1 MSQPRAEKGM
11 RLQRSSRDT
20 STLIPHLTEWLSA
33 QLPAGAEPDVTLRS
47 GIDSNGM
54 SAETMVLQLNWTEA
68 EAVRSADLIAR
79 MVPAPGDFPV
89 LENYNLPDQF
99 DAMRIVAESSEVPV
113 PRVRFIEPTGD
124 VLGTPFLLMDRV
136 DGLVPP
142 DVMPYTFG
150 DNWLF
155 DATPE
160 QQSRLQHSTIEVLA
174 ELHAI
179 PDAATTF
186 AFLDPRQP
194 GSSPLERTLRRAERW
209 YEFAARDSG
218 KSALV
223 ERILVWLSANLP
235 DTSSGETV
243 LSWGD
248 ARIGNCMYRD
258 FTPVAVL
265 DWELATIGPREL
277 DLAWLIFA
285 HRVFQTIA
293 NTYGLPG
300 MPEFLRAEDVTATYR
315 AHSGVQIGD
324 LTWYTLYAALNYC
337 VVFMRSGGRQVHF
350 GEMERPDD
358 IEILFHHR
366 SLVEELLADL
376 GA

>member
-1 MSQPRAEKGM
+1 MSRDRAESGM

-20 STLIPHLTEWLSA
+20 GTLIPRLTEWLA
-33 QLPAGAEPDVTLRS
+33 TRLPADAAPNITLRS

-54 SAETMVLQLNWTEA
+54 SAETLVLDMTWTEA
-68 EAVRSADLIAR
+68 GIAQRAELIAR
-79 MVPAPGDFPV
+79 MAPAPGDFPI
-89 LENYNLPDQF
+89 LEHYNLRDQF
-99 DAMRIVAESSEVPV
+99 DTMRIVAESSGVPV
-113 PRVRFIEPTGD
+113 PRVRFIESTGD
-124 VLGTPFLLMDRV
+124 VLGTPFLLMDRI

-155 DATPE
+155 DASAE
-160 QQSRLQHSTIEVLA
+160 QQKRLQHSTIETLA
-174 ELHAI
+174 RLHAI
-179 PDAATTF
+179 PDAATVF
-186 AFLDPRQP
+186 AFLDPRQS
-194 GSSPLERTLRRAERW
+194 GANSLERTLERARSW

-218 KSALV
+218 SSPLA
-223 ERILVWLSANLP
+223 ERILHWLTANLP
-235 DTSSGETV
+235 ASPGETV

-277 DLAWLIFA
+277 DLAWLIFG

-293 NTYGLPG
+293 DTYGLPG
-300 MPEFLRAEDVTATYR
+300 MPDFLREEDVTAAYTEY
-315 AHSGVQIGD
+315 SGVRIGE
-324 LTWYTLYAALNYC
+324 LTWYTLFAALNYC

-350 GEMERPDD
+350 GEMERPDN
-358 IEILFHHR
+358 IELVFHHKP
-366 SLVEELLADL
+366 LVEQLLAEI

>member
-1 MSQPRAEKGM
+1 M
-11 RLQRSSRDT
+11 RLQRSSRDAGR
-20 STLIPHLTEWLSA
+20 LIPLLTEWLSA
-33 QLPAGAEPDVTLRS
+33 QLPDPAVTLQS

-54 SAETMVLQLNWTEA
+54 SAETLVLQVSWTESGNA
-68 EAVRSADLIAR
+68 RVADLIGR
-79 MVPAPGDFPV
+79 MVPAPGDFPI
-89 LENYNLPDQF
+89 LEHYDLQHQF
-99 DAMRIVAESSEVPV
+99 DAMRLVAEAGGVPV
-113 PRVRFIEPTGD
+113 PQVRFLEPTGD

-136 DGLVPP
+136 AGVVPP

-160 QQSRLQHSTIEVLA
+160 QQSRLQHSTIEALA
-174 ELHAI
+174 ALHAI

-194 GSSPLERTLRRAERW
+194 GSGPLERTLRRTAAW

-218 KSALV
+218 ASPLA
-223 ERILVWLSANLP
+223 ERLLSWLSANLP
-235 DTSSGETV
+235 DSGETV

-248 ARIGNCMYRD
+248 ARIGNIMYRD

-277 DLAWLIFA
+277 DLAWVIFA

-293 NTYGLPG
+293 GTFGLPG
-300 MPEFLRAEDVTATYR
+300 MPDLLREDDVTAAY
-315 AHSGVQIGD
+315 AEHAGVQVGD
-324 LTWYTLYAALNYC
+324 LTWYTLYSALNYC
-337 VVFMRSGGRQVHF
+337 IVFMRSGGRQVHF

-358 IEILFHHR
+358 IEVLFHHKP
-366 SLVEELLADL
+366 LVEQLLA
-376 GA
+376 AVHA

>member
-1 MSQPRAEKGM
+1 M

-20 STLIPHLTEWLSA
+20 ATLIPRLTEWLA
-33 QLPAGAEPDVTLRS
+33 TQLPPAADPRLTLLS

-54 SAETMVLQLNWTEA
+54 SAETLVLTMAWTENGPQ
-68 EAVRSADLIAR
+68 RTDLIGR
-79 MVPAPGDFPV
+79 MVPAAGDFPI
-89 LENYNLPDQF
+89 LETYDLQAQF
-99 DAMRIVAESSEVPV
+99 DTMRIVAEQSRVPV
-113 PRVRFIEPTGD
+113 PRVRFIEPTGE

-136 DGLVPP
+136 EGLVPP

-155 DATPE
+155 DADAE
-160 QQSRLQHSTIEVLA
+160 QRLRLQHSTIQALA

-179 PDAATTF
+179 PGAATTF

-194 GSSPLERTLRRAERW
+194 GSSPLERTLNRARSW

-218 KSALV
+218 RSPLA
-223 ERILVWLSANLP
+223 ERILAWLTANLP
-235 DTSSGETV
+235 DTSGGETV

-258 FTPVAVL
+258 FTPAAVL

-277 DLAWLIFA
+277 DLAWVIFA

-293 NTYGLPG
+293 DTFGLPG
-300 MPEFLRAEDVTATYR
+300 MPEFLDEKDVKAAYR
-315 AHSGVQIGD
+315 EYSGVEIGD
-324 LTWYTLYAALNYC
+324 LTWYTLFAALNYC
-337 VVFMRSGGRQVHF
+337 VVFMRAGGRQVHF
-350 GEMERPDD
+350 GEMERPES
-358 IEILFHHR
+358 IEVLFHHKA
-366 SLVEELLADL
+366 LVELLL
-376 GA
+376 TEIGA

>member
-1 MSQPRAEKGM
+1 MSEPRADTGM

-20 STLIPHLTEWLSA
+20 GGLIPRLTDWLA
-33 QLPAGAEPDVTLRS
+33 ARLPADAAPQVTLRS

-54 SAETMVLQLNWTEA
+54 SAETLVLGLAWTEA
-68 EAVRSADLIAR
+68 GAPRTEELIGR
-79 MVPAPGDFPV
+79 MVPAPGDFPI
-89 LENYNLPDQF
+89 LEHYDLRHQF
-99 DAMRIVAESSEVPV
+99 DTMRLVAETSDVPV
-113 PRVRFIEPTGD
+113 PRVRFLEPTGT

-136 DGLVPP
+136 DGVVPP

-160 QQSRLQHSTIEVLA
+160 QRDLLQDSTIRTLA
-174 ELHAI
+174 ALHAI
-179 PDAATTF
+179 PDAAARF

-194 GSSPLERTLRRAERW
+194 GATPLERTLERARSW
-209 YEFAARDSG
+209 YEFAAADSG
-218 KSALV
+218 HSPLARRL
-223 ERILVWLSANLP
+223 LDWLTANLP
-235 DTSSGETV
+235 DPAETV

-248 ARIGNCMYRD
+248 ARIGNCLYRD
-258 FTPVAVL
+258 YTPAAVL

-293 NTYGLPG
+293 DTFGLPG
-300 MPEFLRAEDVTATYR
+300 MPEFLRADDVVAAYTEY
-315 AHSGVQIGD
+315 SGVEVGD
-324 LTWYTLYAALNYC
+324 LTWYTLFAALNYC
-337 VVFMRSGGRQVHF
+337 IVFMRSGGRQVHF
-350 GEMERPDD
+350 GEMERPEN
-358 IEILFHHR
+358 IEVLFHHR
-366 SLVEELLADL
+366 PLVETLLADL

>member
-1 MSQPRAEKGM
+1 MSPSPAEPGM
-11 RLQRSSRDT
+11 RLQRSSRDA
-20 STLIPHLTEWLSA
+20 STLIPRLTEWLA
-33 QLPAGAEPDVTLRS
+33 TQLPVDADPNVTLQT

-54 SAETMVLQLNWTEA
+54 SAETLVLNATWTEA
-68 EAVRSADLIAR
+68 GATQAADLIAR
-79 MVPAPGDFPV
+79 MVPAPGDFPI
-89 LENYNLPDQF
+89 LENYSLPDQF
-99 DAMRIVAESSEVPV
+99 DAMRIVAEASDVPV
-113 PRVRFIEPTGD
+113 PRVRFIEPTGK

-155 DATPE
+155 DASPE
-160 QQSRLQHSTIEVLA
+160 QQLRLQHSTIEALA
-174 ELHAI
+174 KLHAI
-179 PDAATTF
+179 PDAPTTF

-194 GSSPLERTLRRAERW
+194 GSNPLERTLNRAKGW

-218 KSALV
+218 TSPLV
-223 ERILVWLSANLP
+223 ERILLWLNANLP
-235 DTSSGETV
+235 ETSPSETV

-277 DLAWLIFA
+277 DLAWLVFA

-300 MPEFLRAEDVTATYR
+300 MPDFLRAKDAKTAYR
-315 AHSGVQIGD
+315 EFSGVEVGD

-350 GEMERPDD
+350 GEMARPDD
-358 IEILFHHR
+358 IEILFHHKP
-366 SLVEELLADL
+366 LVEELLAEI

>member
-20 STLIPHLTEWLSA
+20 STLIPHLTEWLST
-33 QLPAGAEPDVTLRS
+33 QLPPAAEPSVTLQS

-54 SAETMVLQLNWTEA
+54 SAETMVLQVNWA
-68 EAVRSADLIAR
+68 EAGVAQSADLIAR
-79 MVPAPGDFPV
+79 MVPAPGDFPI
-89 LENYNLPDQF
+89 LESYSLPDQF

-155 DATPE
+155 DASPE
-160 QQSRLQHSTIEVLA
+160 QQVRLQHNTIEALA
-174 ELHAI
+174 NLHAI
-179 PDAATTF
+179 PDAANTF
-186 AFLDPRQP
+186 AILDPRQP
-194 GSSPLERTLRRAERW
+194 GSSPLERTLNRAKGW

-218 KSALV
+218 TSPLV
-223 ERILVWLSANLP
+223 ERILVWLRANLP
-235 DTSSGETV
+235 DTSAGETV

-300 MPEFLRAEDVTATYR
+300 MPDFLRAEDVTATYR
-315 AHSGVQIGD
+315 EYSGVQIGD

-358 IEILFHHR
+358 IEILFHHK
-366 SLVEELLADL
+366 SLVEELLAEL

>member
-1 MSQPRAEKGM
+1 MSQPRAENGM

-20 STLIPHLTEWLSA
+20 STLIPRLTEWLA
-33 QLPAGAEPDVTLRS
+33 TQLPAAADPSVALRS

-54 SAETMVLQLNWTEA
+54 SAETLVLTATWTEA
-68 EAVRSADLIAR
+68 GAARVVDLIAR
-79 MVPAPGDFPV
+79 MVPAPGDFPI
-89 LENYNLPDQF
+89 LEHYSLPDQF
-99 DAMRIVAESSEVPV
+99 DAMRIVAEASQVPV
-113 PRVRFIEPTGD
+113 PRARFIEPTGE

-155 DATPE
+155 DASPE
-160 QQSRLQHSTIEVLA
+160 QQNRLQHSTIEALA
-174 ELHAI
+174 ALHAI
-179 PDAATTF
+179 PDAPTTF
-186 AFLDPRQP
+186 AFLDPAQP
-194 GSSPLERTLRRAERW
+194 GSSPLERTLNRARGW

-218 KSALV
+218 SSPLV
-223 ERILVWLSANLP
+223 ERILVWLTANLP
-235 DTSSGETV
+235 ETSSEETV

-277 DLAWLIFA
+277 DLAWLVFA

-293 NTYGLPG
+293 NTFGLPG
-300 MPEFLRAEDVTATYR
+300 MPDFLRMEDAKATY
-315 AHSGVQIGD
+315 AECAGVRVGD

-337 VVFMRSGGRQVHF
+337 VVFMRAGGRQVHF
-350 GEMERPDD
+350 GEMARPDD
-358 IEILFHHR
+358 IEVLFHHR
-366 SLVEELLADL
+366 SLVEELLAEL

>member
-1 MSQPRAEKGM
+1 MTQPDAGM

-20 STLIPHLTEWLSA
+20 SMLIPRLTEWLGT
-33 QLPAGAEPDVTLRS
+33 QLPEAAEPSVILRS

-54 SAETMVLQLNWTEA
+54 SAETLVLDMTWTEA
-68 EAVRSADLIAR
+68 GVERVVGLIGR
-79 MVPAPGDFPV
+79 MVPAPGDFPI
-89 LENYNLPDQF
+89 LETYALRAQF
-99 DAMRIVAESSEVPV
+99 DAMRIVAEASDVPV
-113 PRVRFIEPTGD
+113 PRVRFLEPTGA
-124 VLGTPFLLMDRV
+124 VLGTPFLLMDRI
-136 DGLVPP
+136 DGSVPP

-155 DATPE
+155 DASPA
-160 QQSRLQHSTIEVLA
+160 QQRRLQDSTIEALA
-174 ELHAI
+174 KLHAI
-179 PDAATTF
+179 PDAPATF
-186 AFLDPRQP
+186 AFLDPEQP
-194 GSSPLERTLRRAERW
+194 GSSPLARTLNRARSW

-218 KSALV
+218 PSPLV
-223 ERILVWLSANLP
+223 ERILVWLTANLP
-235 DTSSGETV
+235 HTSKAETV

-277 DLAWLIFA
+277 DLAWLVFA

-293 NTYGLPG
+293 STYGMPG
-300 MPEFLRAEDVTATYR
+300 MPDFLREADAKAAYAEY
-315 AHSGVQIGD
+315 SGVEVGD
-324 LTWYTLYAALNYC
+324 LTWYTMFAALNYC

-350 GEMERPDD
+350 GEMARPDD
-358 IEILFHHR
+358 IEILFHHKP
-366 SLVEELLADL
+366 LVEELLAEL

>member
-1 MSQPRAEKGM
+1 MSQPESM

-20 STLIPHLTEWLSA
+20 STLMPRLTEWLRA
-33 QLPAGAEPDVTLRS
+33 RLPDGAEPSVALRS

-54 SAETMVLQLNWTEA
+54 SAETLVLDLTWT
-68 EAVRSADLIAR
+68 ADGGAQTVGLIGR
-79 MVPAPGDFPV
+79 MTPAPGDFPI
-89 LENYNLPDQF
+89 LETYDLPAQF
-99 DAMRIVAESSEVPV
+99 DAMRLVAETSDVPV
-113 PRVRFIEPTGD
+113 PRVRFLEPTGE
-124 VLGTPFLLMDRV
+124 VLGTPFLLMDRI
-136 DGLVPP
+136 DGSVPP

-160 QQSRLQHSTIEVLA
+160 QRHRLQDSTIEALA
-174 ELHAI
+174 QLHAI
-179 PDAATTF
+179 PDAAATF
-186 AFLDPRQP
+186 GFLDPRHP
-194 GSSPLERTLRRAERW
+194 GSNPLERTLERARSW

-218 KSALV
+218 RSPLA
-223 ERILVWLSANLP
+223 ERILVWLTANLP
-235 DTSSGETV
+235 DQSSGETV

-258 FTPVAVL
+258 FRPVGVL

-277 DLAWLIFA
+277 DLAWLVFA

-300 MPEFLRAEDVTATYR
+300 LPDFLREEDAKTAY
-315 AHSGVQIGD
+315 AAYSGTQVGD
-324 LTWYTLYAALNYC
+324 LTWYTLFSALNYC
-337 VVFMRSGGRQVHF
+337 IVFMRSGGRQVHF
-350 GEMERPDD
+350 GEMARPDD
-358 IEILFHHR
+358 IEILFHHKP
-366 SLVEELLADL
+366 LVETLLAEI

>member
-1 MSQPRAEKGM
+1 MSTPPAEPGM
-11 RLQRSSRDT
+11 RLQRSSRET
-20 STLIPHLTEWLSA
+20 STLIPRLTEWLA
-33 QLPAGAEPDVTLRS
+33 GRLPVPADPKVALRS

-54 SAETMVLQLNWTEA
+54 SAETLVLQLSWTEA
-68 EAVRSADLIAR
+68 GVAQVTDLIAR

-89 LENYNLPDQF
+89 LEHYAMQDQF
-99 DAMRIVAESSEVPV
+99 DVMRIVAEASDVPV
-113 PRVRFIEPTGD
+113 PRVRFIEPTGE

-136 DGLVPP
+136 DGVVPP

-160 QQSRLQHSTIEVLA
+160 QQQRLQRRTIQTLA
-174 ELHAI
+174 ALHAI
-179 PDAATTF
+179 PDAPSAF
-186 AFLDPRQP
+186 AFLDPRHP
-194 GSSPLERTLRRAERW
+194 GASPLERTLNRARSW

-218 KSALV
+218 RSPLA
-223 ERILVWLSANLP
+223 ERILVWLTANLP
-235 DTSSGETV
+235 ETAAAEAV

-258 FTPVAVL
+258 FEPVAVL
-265 DWELATIGPREL
+265 DWELSTIGPREL
-277 DLAWLIFA
+277 DLAWLVFA

-293 NTYGLPG
+293 NTFGLPG
-300 MPEFLRAEDVTATYR
+300 MPDFLRTEEVLATYR
-315 AHSGVQIGD
+315 EYSGVQVGD

-350 GEMERPDD
+350 GEIARPDN
-358 IEILFHHR
+358 IETLFHHR
-366 SLVEELLADL
+366 SLVEQLLAEV

>member
-20 STLIPHLTEWLSA
+20 STLIPHLTEWLST
-33 QLPAGAEPDVTLRS
+33 QLPPGAEPDVTLQS

-54 SAETMVLQLNWTEA
+54 SAETMVLQANWTEA
-68 EAVRSADLIAR
+68 GGAQSAELIAR
-79 MVPAPGDFPV
+79 MVPAPGDFPI
-89 LENYNLPDQF
+89 LASYSLPDQF

-124 VLGTPFLLMDRV
+124 VLGTPFLLMERV

-155 DATPE
+155 DARPE
-160 QQSRLQHSTIEVLA
+160 QQIRLQHSTIEAVA
-174 ELHAI
+174 KLHAI

-194 GSSPLERTLRRAERW
+194 GSSPLERTLNRAEEW

-218 KSALV
+218 TSPLV
-223 ERILVWLSANLP
+223 ERILLWLRENLP
-235 DTSSGETV
+235 DTGETV

-300 MPEFLRAEDVTATYR
+300 MPDFLRAEDVMATYR
-315 AHSGVQIGD
+315 EYSGVQIGD

-358 IEILFHHR
+358 IEVLFHHKA
-366 SLVEELLADL
+366 LVEELLAEL

>member
-1 MSQPRAEKGM
+1 M

-20 STLIPHLTEWLSA
+20 STLIPSLTEWLA
-33 QLPAGAEPDVTLRS
+33 TRLPEGADPHLTLLS

-54 SAETMVLQLNWTEA
+54 SAETLVLHMTWTEGGPQ
-68 EAVRSADLIAR
+68 AVDLIGR
-79 MVPAPGDFPV
+79 MVPAAGDFPI
-89 LENYNLPDQF
+89 LEDYDLQAQF
-99 DAMRIVAESSEVPV
+99 DAMRTVAQVSGVPV
-113 PRVRFIEPTGD
+113 PRVRFIEPTGA
-124 VLGTPFLLMDRV
+124 VLGIPFLLMDRI

-155 DATPE
+155 DGTEE
-160 QQSRLQHSTIEVLA
+160 QRNRLQHSTIRTLA

-194 GSSPLERTLRRAERW
+194 GASPLERTLNRARSW
-209 YEFAARDSG
+209 YEFSVRDTGRSP
-218 KSALV
+218 LV
-223 ERILVWLSANLP
+223 ERMLVWLTANLP
-235 DTSSGETV
+235 DTSGGETV

-248 ARIGNCMYRD
+248 ARIGNIMYRD

-265 DWELATIGPREL
+265 DWELATLGPREL
-277 DLAWLIFA
+277 DLAWMVFG

-293 NTYGLPG
+293 NTFGLPG
-300 MPEFLRAEDVTATYR
+300 MPEFLREEDVTATY
-315 AHSGVQIGD
+315 AEYSGVRVGD
-324 LTWYTLYAALNYC
+324 LTWYTVYAALNYA
-337 VVFMRSGGRQVHF
+337 VVFLRAGGRQIHF

-358 IEILFHHR
+358 IEVLLHHR
-366 SLVEELLADL
+366 SLVEAMLAEL

>member
-1 MSQPRAEKGM
+1 MSQPRAESGM

-20 STLIPHLTEWLSA
+20 STLMPRLTEWLRA
-33 QLPAGAEPDVTLRS
+33 RLPEAADPGITLLS

-54 SAETMVLQLNWTEA
+54 SAETLVLDMKWIEDGVEQQA
-68 EAVRSADLIAR
+68 GMIGR
-79 MVPAPGDFPV
+79 MVPAPGDFPI
-89 LENYNLPDQF
+89 LETYDLSDQF
-99 DAMRIVAESSEVPV
+99 EAMRIVAESSAVPV
-113 PRVRFIEPTGD
+113 PRVRFLEPTGE

-136 DGLVPP
+136 EGAVPP

-155 DATPE
+155 DASPE
-160 QQSRLQHSTIEVLA
+160 QQLRLQNSTIEALA
-174 ELHAI
+174 QLHAI
-179 PDAATTF
+179 PDALSTF
-186 AFLDPRQP
+186 AFLDPRRP
-194 GSSPLERTLRRAERW
+194 GSSPLERTLNRARSW

-218 KSALV
+218 RSPLV
-223 ERILVWLSANLP
+223 ERILVWLTANLP
-235 DTSSGETV
+235 DTATGETV

-277 DLAWLIFA
+277 DLAWVIFA

-300 MPEFLRAEDVTATYR
+300 MPDFLREDDVKAAYTEY
-315 AHSGVQIGD
+315 SGVRIGD
-324 LTWYTLYAALNYC
+324 LTWYTLFCALNYC
-337 VVFMRSGGRQVHF
+337 IVFMRSGGRQVHF
-350 GEMERPDD
+350 GEMARPDD
-358 IEILFHHR
+358 IEILFHHK
-366 SLVEELLADL
+366 SLVEELLAEI